1 MNKLIAFPLV
11 TLLWGCNQ
19 AIGKPKSSEKG
30 SGDSNSKINRRSKRS
45 LRLKIV
51 IPIFIAV
58 FSFKPAANCQS
69 KTVSLSNTID
79 VHQWAEQRFAK
90 NKVPP
95 FSFVYGEKCSDS
107 FITSWE
113 YSTQKLKSSGPNV
126 EKSLFT
132 YSDKNGSLVVKCF
145 VTCFTDFQAVE
156 WVLKFI
162 NKSPNNSPLLQKV
175 QVVDQEFK
183 SAGKG
188 YFTLHHLKG
197 SKGGKDDFMPMED
210 TLMIGK
216 IVRLTP
222 AGGRSSDDTTFP
234 FFNIKT
240 PSATGYVV
248 AIGWSGKWSAEICQ
262 TSQTSLLLQAGM
274 EKMKLMLYPN
284 EEIRTPAVCILF
296 WKGKEPMTGNNQ
308 FRRFVISRKTRSTS
322 VQLPLSVSLSPNSP
336 SPCNGFFGCL
346 SDSFALVRINWL
358 KQHDLIPEVCW
369 MDAGWYQGGG
379 DNWQI
384 TGNWSADKK
393 RFPNGLKPVSD
404 AVHRIG
410 SKFLLWFEPER
421 VVDGTSLTLEHQS
434 WLLKPPGDKI
444 NSYTGKKD
452 FIFNLGLNEA
462 RIWLT
467 DYISDFIK
475 KEGVD
480 HFRQDFN
487 IDPQNYWE
495 LNDLPDRTGITEIRY
510 IEGLYAFWDSL
521 LVRFP
526 NLIIDNCASGG
537 RRIDLE
543 TISRSSPLWRSDYN
557 MDEPEGLQNHTYGL
571 NYYLPFHGTGNLYY
585 APYDFRSSLSSTMV
599 LFWDTGNANA
609 SIAQMQKC
617 VSDFKRLRPFYSG
630 DYYPLT
636 SAENL
641 MQNDKWLAYQL
652 NRPEQSDGIVIA
664 FRRKNC
670 PDESIVVKLRG
681 LNKVTDYE
689 LVDEDSGKIIF
700 QKGIQLLNGIKL
712 SLSEKKNSLVISYK
726 RVTNKTF

>member
-1 MNKLIAFPLV
+1 MKVFDRIPHMRF
-11 TLLWGCNQ
+11 GM
-19 AIGKPKSSEKG
+19 
-30 SGDSNSKINRRSKRS
+30 KII
-45 LRLKIV
+45 L
-51 IPIFIAV
+51 PIFFTFLMGNGTAV
-58 FSFKPAANCQS
+58 CQKLSDGPFKN
-69 KTVSLSNTID
+69 VD
-79 VHQWAEQRFAK
+79 VHQWIDQHFVK
-90 NKVPP
+90 GKIPP
-95 FSFVYGEKCSDS
+95 FSFELAGKNSDS
-107 FITSWE
+107 FITNWQFNSE
-113 YSTQKLKSSGPNV
+113 KLKSDKPNSEATV
-126 EKSLFT
+126 YT
-132 YSDKNGSLVVKCF
+132 YSENQSGLTVKCY
-145 VTCFTDFQAVE
+145 VTCYSDFQAVE

-162 NKSPNNSPLLQKV
+162 NRSPNNSPLIQKV

-188 YFTLHHLKG
+188 LFTLHHLKG

-210 TLMIGK
+210 TLAVGK
-216 IVRLTP
+216 IVKLTP

-234 FFNIKT
+234 IFNIKT

-248 AIGWSGKWSAEICQ
+248 AIGWSGKWSAEIGQ
-262 TSQTSLLLQAGM
+262 NSQTVLSLKAGM

-308 FRRFVISRKTRSTS
+308 FRRFVTARKTRNTST
-322 VQLPLSVSLSPNSP
+322 QLPLSVSLSPNSP

-404 AVHRIG
+404 AVHGIG

-421 VVDGTSLTLEHQS
+421 VVDGTPLTIEHQS
-434 WLLKPPGDKI
+434 WLLNPPGDKK

-452 FIFNLGLNEA
+452 FIFNLGLKEA

-467 DYISDFIK
+467 DYISDFIR
-475 KEGVD
+475 KEGID

-495 LNDLPDRTGITEIRY
+495 LNDLPDRIGITEIRH

-585 APYDFRSSLSSTMV
+585 TPYDFRSSLSSTMV

-609 SIAQMQKC
+609 SIVQMQKC
-617 VSDFKRLRPFYSG
+617 MSDFKRLRPFYSR

-636 SAENL
+636 STENL
-641 MQNDKWLAYQL
+641 LRNDQWLAYQL

-670 PDESIVVKLRG
+670 PDASIVVKLQG
-681 LNKVTDYE
+681 LNKTLDYE
-689 LVDEDSGKIIF
+689 LVDEDSGKKII
-700 QKGIQLLNGIKL
+700 QKGIQLFNGIKL
-712 SLSEKKNSLVISYK
+712 TLSEKKNSLLISYK
-726 RVTNKTF
+726 KVTNQVF